1 MNRHPRPAARVLAG
15 SLAFLMA
22 FALAAP
28 PAVAAEGAGEVPS
41 PTESQ
46 SFEAP
51 TAEQPTLVA
60 MAEARVQ
67 ATDPA
72 EAVAPAQTSETESG
86 GSFIKS
92 PQGIAAVALLIGG
105 TIMYA
110 YSRKNDRPTSPV
122 R

>member
-1 MNRHPRPAARVLAG
+1 MKRYSSPAARVLAG
-15 SLAFLMA
+15 AVAFLMA

-28 PAVAAEGAGEVPS
+28 PAVAAEAEGEVPS

-46 SFEAP
+46 TFDSP

-67 ATDPA
+67 STDPA
-72 EAVAPAQTSETESG
+72 EAVAPAQTNQADSNQ
-86 GSFIKS
+86 SFIKS
-92 PQGIAAVALLIGG
+92 PQGIAALALLVGG
-105 TIMYA
+105 TILVA

>member
-1 MNRHPRPAARVLAG
+1 MKRHSRPAARVLAG
-15 SLAFLMA
+15 AVAFLMA

-28 PAVAAEGAGEVPS
+28 PAVAAEGAEAQS
-41 PTESQ
+41 PIETQ

-51 TAEQPTLVA
+51 TTEQPTLVA

-67 ATDPA
+67 STDPA
-72 EAVAPAQTSETESG
+72 EAVAPAQTSELDSH

-92 PQGIAAVALLIGG
+92 PQGIAAVVLLVAG
-105 TIMYA
+105 TVLVA

>member
-1 MNRHPRPAARVLAG
+1 MKRYSSPAARVLAG
-15 SLAFLMA
+15 GVAFLMA

-28 PAVAAEGAGEVPS
+28 PALAAEGVAWQS

-51 TAEQPTLVA
+51 TTEQPTLVA
-60 MAEARVQ
+60 MAAARVQ
-67 ATDPA
+67 STDPA
-72 EAVAPAQTSETESG
+72 EAVAPAQTNEMESH

-92 PQGIAAVALLIGG
+92 PQGIAAVALLVGG
-105 TIMYA
+105 TILVA

>member
-1 MNRHPRPAARVLAG
+1 MKRYSSPAARGLAG
-15 SLAFLMA
+15 VVALLMA

-28 PAVAAEGAGEVPS
+28 PALAGEEAGEVPS

-46 SFEAP
+46 SFEPP
-51 TAEQPTLVA
+51 TAERPTLVA

-67 ATDPA
+67 STDPA
-72 EAVAPAQTSETESG
+72 DAVAPAQTSETSSG

-92 PQGIAAVALLIGG
+92 PQGIAAVALLVGG
-105 TIMYA
+105 TILYA

>member
-1 MNRHPRPAARVLAG
+1 MNRHPRPAARVFAGALA
-15 SLAFLMA
+15 LLMA

-28 PAVAAEGAGEVPS
+28 PAVAAEGAVEVPS

-67 ATDPA
+67 STDPA
-72 EAVAPAQTSETESG
+72 EAVAPAQANEMESH

-92 PQGIAAVALLIGG
+92 PQGIAAVVLLVAG
-105 TIMYA
+105 TIMVA

>member
-1 MNRHPRPAARVLAG
+1 MKRYSSPAARVLAG
-15 SLAFLMA
+15 AVAFLMA

-28 PAVAAEGAGEVPS
+28 PAVAAEAEGEVPS

-46 SFEAP
+46 TFDSP

-67 ATDPA
+67 STDPA
-72 EAVAPAQTSETESG
+72 EAVAPAQANEMDSH

-92 PQGIAAVALLIGG
+92 PQGIAAVALLVAG
-105 TIMYA
+105 TILVA

>member
-1 MNRHPRPAARVLAG
+1 MTRYSSPAARVLAG
-15 SLAFLMA
+15 AVAFLMA

-28 PAVAAEGAGEVPS
+28 PAVAAEAEGEVPS

-46 SFEAP
+46 TFDSP

-67 ATDPA
+67 STDPA
-72 EAVAPAQTSETESG
+72 EAVAPAQTNEADTG
-86 GSFIKS
+86 KSFIKT
-92 PQGIAAVALLIGG
+92 PQGIAAVVLIAVGTALVFKK
-105 TIMYA
+105 
-110 YSRKNDRPTSPV
+110 REDDRVTSPV

>member
-1 MNRHPRPAARVLAG
+1 MNRHSKPGARVLAG
-15 SLAFLMA
+15 ALAFVMA

-28 PAVAAEGAGEVPS
+28 PAVAGEGAGEVPS
-41 PTESQ
+41 PTESP
-46 SFEAP
+46 SFEPP

-72 EAVAPAQTSETESG
+72 EAVAPAQANEPASG
-86 GSFIKS
+86 QSFIKS

-105 TIMYA
+105 TILVA
-110 YSRKNDRPTSPV
+110 YSRSNDRPKSVV